1 MGQKECEEKHFVD
14 LKTSNSE
21 FGQALWRQVQLIL
34 DSERKISNELVCT
47 KAPIEELGTCPG
59 DSGSSLIMED
69 PDSKRQVQIG
79 IVYGSLE
86 QCNDQKYPSLYA
98 RLDNYNIL
106 SFIRETAFGDIIE
119 PVGVKGTKNFF
130 VKTNFNFI

>member
-1 MGQKECEEKHFVD
+1 
-14 LKTSNSE
+14 
-21 FGQALWRQVQLIL
+21 
-34 DSERKISNELVCT
+34 
-47 KAPIEELGTCPG
+47 
-59 DSGSSLIMED
+59 MED

-98 RLDNYNIL
+98 RLDDYNIL

-119 PVGVKGTKNFF
+119 PVGLKGTKNSFE
-130 VKTNFNFI
+130 KTSFNFIWLPVLIF